1 MAGVTLQTSHYEKKE
16 QNRTLTMLAT
26 ITVLALPPRESAHNR
41 ERRISSAKK
50 KQTKQYET
58 KTKQIYII
66 AATDNTCI
74 FSKHPRIW
82 QFLLMTFFIVENA
95 FIIQF
100 TL

>member
-1 MAGVTLQTSHYEKKE
+1 MAGVTLQTSHYQKK
-16 QNRTLTMLAT
+16 NRTLTMLAT

-41 ERRISSAKK
+41 ERGISSAKK

-66 AATDNTCI
+66 AATDNTYI

-82 QFLLMTFFIVENA
+82 QFLLMAFFIVENA
-95 FIIQF
+95 FVIRF